1 MTSTAPHIL
10 VLGIGNAYRGD
21 DAAGLHAVRRLMQH
35 EWEDVI
41 VREQGGEGTAL
52 MEALDGPAAAV
63 LIDAV
68 ESGAE
73 PGTVHRWDVSREGI
87 NAKFLRCSTHNFS
100 VHDAVEMARALGK
113 LPPRVLVF
121 GIEGHNFEPGAELSP
136 PVEAALNAVTVQV
149 QETIETLKKETR
161 HA

>member
-1 MTSTAPHIL
+1 MTSHASHIL

-21 DAAGLHAVRRLMQH
+21 DAAGLHAARRLMQLALP
-35 EWEDVI
+35 DVT

-52 MEALDGPAAAV
+52 MEALDGPEAAI

-68 ESGAE
+68 ESGAA
-73 PGTVHRWDVSREGI
+73 PGTVHRWDVSAEGLH
-87 NAKFLRCSTHNFS
+87 AQFLRCSTHNFS

-113 LPPRVLVF
+113 LPARVLVF
-121 GIEGHNFEPGAELSP
+121 GIEGKDFEPGAGLSP
-136 PVEAALNAVTVQV
+136 EVESALEGVIAQV
-149 QETIETLKKETR
+149 QEAIQFLRKETR